1 MLEKIIKFSL
11 KNKLIIILFTLTVI
25 GFGLF
30 SISQI
35 PIGAVPDITN
45 NQVQVITT
53 SRDLATQDV
62 EQFITYP
69 IELELSNVPGVKE
82 IRSVSKF
89 GLSVVTVVFDDAMG
103 TYLPRLLIS
112 EKLKNAEEKIPKKF
126 GTPQLGPITTGLGE
140 IYQYI
145 LDTKPGYDTL
155 YSVQELRTIQDW
167 IVKRQLSGIP
177 GVVEINTWGGYLK
190 QYEVAVDPQKLRAMN
205 TTIVE
210 VFDALESN
218 NAIAGGSYIEK
229 GAQSYFIRAD
239 GLAKSLKDIGNIVVK
254 TANGVPVLIKDV
266 AQVKLGHANRFGAIT
281 GNGQG
286 EKVMGQIMMLK
297 GANSKKVIAAVKKR
311 IAKVQKHLPEGVYI
325 NPFLE
330 RSELVNKTTFTVA
343 ENLILGFI
351 IVLGVVILLL
361 GNLRSGLL
369 IASVIPLALLFTLSL
384 MYIFGVDANL
394 MSLGAIDFGIIIDG
408 SVIIVEFISL
418 QILRKWDKLKT
429 LPKEERQK
437 EMDHITFKSTNKMMH
452 SAVFGQMIILIVFIP
467 VLTLT
472 GVEGKM
478 FRPMA
483 LTFSFALLGAMLFGF
498 TYVPV
503 AASLFLR
510 PAKNA
515 RNFSFRLIEWLKGL
529 YIPSIRFALRNKA
542 LVLTASAVLL
552 IISIVTFSRMGGEF
566 VPTLDEGDFVIQPI
580 MKTGT
585 SLSKTIETT
594 TRIEKILL
602 KQFPSEVDQVVS
614 RIGAAE
620 VPTDPMSMEDAD
632 IIIKLKDK
640 KQWKNARTKDELANK
655 FKKALEVIPGV
666 GYEFTQPIEMRFN
679 ELITGVRADIAVKI
693 YGENLAILNQ
703 KAKEARNLIEGIPG
717 AADIS
722 VEKVEGLP
730 QISINYNRQKLAKF
744 GMNVDKLNKI
754 VSLAFAGVKAG
765 VIFTGEKNF
774 DLVVRYQNNF
784 KKNIENVK
792 NLRVKL
798 PSGNSIPF
806 TELADISYNEG
817 PAKISRDNTK
827 RRIVVGINVR
837 DRDLESVVKDIRQK
851 LETNLH
857 LPAGYYIEYGGQF
870 ENLRTAKKR
879 LTIAIPVALLLIFI
893 LLHFAFQSIKEAI
906 MVYTAIPL
914 SAVGGVFLLWLRD
927 MPFSISAGVGFI
939 ALFGIAVLNGIV
951 LIEHYKSLKAQG
963 MTDLNERIIKGS
975 SERLRPVLLTAAAA
989 ALGFFPMAF
998 SHNVGAEVQR
1008 PLATVVIG
1016 GLFTATL
1023 LTMIVLPV
1031 LYSIFDK
1038 PLKIKK
1044 KMKKA
1049 KNPFT
1054 VLFLLMGMALI
1065 LPASGFSQT
1074 EGLKLSAA
1082 IDSALIH
1089 NQDFQSKITMTKESK
1104 TMVSTAVDF
1113 GKTEIYYS
1121 VDENNQAEQG
1131 LPLHV
1136 MGIQQSFAYPG
1147 VYSVRKK
1154 ALEKTYEAQKA
1165 LLNISKNKLIKNV
1178 SETYYRII
1186 YYQNKLAAYK
1196 YLDSLY
1202 TRFSDAAGKKLKAGE
1217 GTYLEKLTAQS
1228 KKQEIHTKR
1237 LQMEKELE
1245 MAYQQLWKLMGTT
1258 RAGHISATTLEP
1270 LPYKEPVLTNNPYLV
1285 KAQKEKEASMYFHKT
1300 EKRKLVPDLK
1310 LEYFTGKTTV
1320 ANAQWYSGFTVGL
1333 ALPLWFGPQKSRAK
1347 ASGLMYKAAQQK
1359 EKYRYHELETRKNQ
1373 LKQKLEKYLQAIR
1386 YYQNQ
1391 GKTLSATLFR
1401 TADKSFMAGEIN
1413 YFQFIQSMK
1422 AATDIRLNYLDNLLQ
1437 YNQTVLELQYI
1448 EL

>member
-1 MLEKIIKFSL
+1 MLEKIIQFSL
-11 KNKLIIILFTLTVI
+11 RNKLIIILFTLSVV

-69 IELELSNVPGVKE
+69 IELELSNLPGVKE

-89 GLSVVTVVFDDAMG
+89 GLSVVTVVFDDDMG
-103 TYLPRLLIS
+103 TYLPRQLIS

-167 IVKRQLSGIP
+167 IVKRQLAGIP
-177 GVVEINTWGGYLK
+177 GIVEINTWGGYLK

-210 VFDALESN
+210 VFDALEAN

-229 GAQSYFIRAD
+229 GSQSYFIRAD
-239 GLAKSLKDIGNIVVK
+239 GLAKSLKDIGQIVVK
-254 TANGVPVLIKDV
+254 TVNGVPVLIKDV

-297 GANSKKVIAAVKKR
+297 GANSKKVIEAVKKR
-311 IAKVQKHLPEGVYI
+311 IAEVQKHLPEGVYI

-330 RSELVNKTTFTVA
+330 RSELVNKTTATVA
-343 ENLILGFI
+343 ENLILGFL

-418 QILRKWDKLKT
+418 QILQKWDSLKT
-429 LPKEERQK
+429 LPKNERQLQI
-437 EMDHITFKSTNKMMH
+437 DTITYKSTNKMMH
-452 SAVFGQMIILIVFIP
+452 SAVFGQLIILIVFIP

-503 AASLFLR
+503 AASLFLK
-510 PAKNA
+510 PAKNQN
-515 RNFSFRLIEWLKGL
+515 NFSFRLIEWLKGL
-529 YIPSIRFALRNKA
+529 YRPSIRFALKHKA
-542 LVLTASAVLL
+542 LVLSVSFVLL
-552 IISIVTFSRMGGEF
+552 VISIITFSRMGGEF
-566 VPTLDEGDFVIQPI
+566 VPTLDEGDFVIQPVL
-580 MKTGT
+580 KTGT

-602 KQFPSEVDQVVS
+602 KQFPDEVDQVVS

-640 KQWKNARTKDELANK
+640 KYWKKAHTKDGLANR

-679 ELITGVRADIAVKI
+679 ELITGVRADVAVKI
-693 YGENLAILNQ
+693 YGEDLSILNR
-703 KAKEARNLIEGIPG
+703 KAKQARDLITGIPG

-730 QISINYNRQKLAKF
+730 QISIKYNRQKLAKYD
-744 GMNVDKLNKI
+744 MNVDQLNKA
-754 VSLAFAGVKAG
+754 VSMAFAGVKAG
-765 VIFTGEKNF
+765 NIFVGEKNF

-784 KKNIENVK
+784 KKNIDNVK
-792 NLRVKL
+792 NLMVRL
-798 PSGNSIPF
+798 PSGEIVPI
-806 TELADISYNEG
+806 TQLADITYTEG

-851 LETNLH
+851 LETGLH
-857 LPAGYYIEYGGQF
+857 LPPGYYIEYGGQF

-879 LTIAIPVALLLIFI
+879 LMIAIPVALLLIFI

-951 LIEHYKSLKAQG
+951 LIEHYKTLKQQG
-963 MTDLNERIIKGS
+963 ITDVNERIIRGS
-975 SERLRPVLLTAAAA
+975 SERLRPVMLTAAAA

-998 SHNVGAEVQR
+998 STSVGSEVQR

-1044 KMKKA
+1044 VKMKKTTGTA
-1049 KNPFT
+1049 IILLGLGLFFPFT
-1054 VLFLLMGMALI
+1054 GK
-1065 LPASGFSQT
+1065 SQSQKLT
-1074 EGLKLSAA
+1074 LSAA
-1082 IDSALIH
+1082 LDSALIH
-1089 NQDFQSKITMTKESK
+1089 NQNFQSKVSRTKERK
-1104 TMVSTAVDF
+1104 ALVSSAVDL
-1113 GKTEIYYS
+1113 GKTEVYYS
-1121 VDENNQAEQG
+1121 VDENNSAEQG

-1136 MGIQQSFAYPG
+1136 FGIKQNIAYPG
-1147 VYSVRKK
+1147 VYSARKK
-1154 ALEKTYEAQKA
+1154 ALQKNYEAGEAA
-1165 LLNISKNKLIKNV
+1165 LAISKNKLMKTV
-1178 SETYYRII
+1178 SMAYYQIV
-1186 YYQNKLAAYK
+1186 YDQNKLAAYRF
-1196 YLDSLY
+1196 LDSLY
-1202 TRFSDAAGKKLKAGE
+1202 ARFSYAAAKKLKLGE
-1217 GTYLEKLTAQS
+1217 GTYLEKLTADS
-1228 KKQEIHTKR
+1228 KKMEIHTAR
-1237 LQMEKELE
+1237 LQIEKDLNIAYREL
-1245 MAYQQLWKLMGTT
+1245 YKLMGVDS
-1258 RAGHISATTLEP
+1258 AGSIGDIPLEP
-1270 LPYKEPVLTNNPYLV
+1270 LPLPEQNNRSNPYLLL
-1285 KAQKEKEASMYFHKT
+1285 AQKQKEASLYLYKQ
-1300 EKRKLVPDLK
+1300 ENRKLFPDLQ
-1310 LEYFTGKTTV
+1310 LEYFQGKTTV
-1320 ANAQWYSGFTVGL
+1320 AGAKHYNGFTVGL
-1333 ALPLWFGPQKSRAK
+1333 ALPLWFGPQKARAK
-1347 ASGLMYKAAQQK
+1347 ASKLMFQSAQQFESFQQK
-1359 EKYRYHELETRKNQ
+1359 ALETKKKQ
-1373 LKQKLEKYLQAIR
+1373 LKEQLAKHLEAIR
-1386 YYQNQ
+1386 YYENSGRQ
-1391 GKTLSATLFR
+1391 LSKALFQM
-1401 TADKSFMAGEIN
+1401 ANKSFAEGEIN
-1413 YFQFIQSMK
+1413 YFQYIQSVK
-1422 AATDIRLNYLDNLLQ
+1422 AATDIRLNYLDHLWQ
-1437 YNQTVLELQYI
+1437 YNQTVLSLQYI

>member
-1 MLEKIIKFSL
+1 MLEKIIQFSL
-11 KNKLIIILFTLTVI
+11 KNKLIVILFTLTVV

-30 SISQI
+30 AISQI

-167 IVKRQLSGIP
+167 IVKRQLAGIP

-210 VFDALESN
+210 VFDALEKN

-254 TANGVPVLIKDV
+254 NVNGVPVLIKDV

-297 GANSKKVIAAVKKR
+297 GANSKKVIEAVKKR
-311 IAKVQKHLPEGVYI
+311 IAKVQKNLPEGVYI

-418 QILRKWDKLKT
+418 QILRKWDTLKMM
-429 LPKEERQK
+429 PKENRQK
-437 EMDHITFKSTNKMMH
+437 EIDEITFKSTNKMMH
-452 SAVFGQMIILIVFIP
+452 SAVFGQLIILIVFIP

-503 AASLFLR
+503 AASLFLK
-510 PAKNA
+510 PAKNPK
-515 RNFSFRLIEWLKGL
+515 NFSFRMIEWLKGL
-529 YIPSIRFALRNKA
+529 YIPSIKFALKHKA
-542 LVLTASAVLL
+542 LVLSVSAVLL
-552 IISIVTFSRMGGEF
+552 IISVITFGRMGGEF

-580 MKTGT
+580 LKTGT

-594 TRIEKILL
+594 TRIERILL
-602 KQFPSEVDQVVS
+602 KQFPNEVDQVVS

-640 KQWKNARTKDELANK
+640 KNWTKAHTKDELANE

-693 YGENLAILNQ
+693 YGEDLAILNQ

-730 QISINYNRQKLAKF
+730 QISIKYDRQKLAKF
-744 GMNVDKLNKI
+744 GMNVDELDKI

-774 DLVVRYQNNF
+774 DLVVRYQNDF

-792 NLRVKL
+792 DLRVKL

-806 TELADISYNEG
+806 TELADITYTEG

-837 DRDLESVVKDIRQK
+837 DRDLESVVKDIQK
-851 LETNLH
+851 KLGANLH
-857 LPAGYYIEYGGQF
+857 LPSGYYIEYGGQF

-963 MTDLNERIIKGS
+963 MTNVDERIIKGS

-1044 KMKKA
+1044 MKKPA
-1049 KNPFT
+1049 GT
-1054 VLFLLMGMALI
+1054 VMLIILMLGI
-1065 LPASGFSQT
+1065 FYPSSGYSQSQP

-1089 NQDFQSKITMTKESK
+1089 NQNFQSAVSMTKERK
-1104 TMVSTAVDF
+1104 AMIGTAVDF
-1113 GKTEIYYS
+1113 GKTDIYYS

-1136 MGIQQSFAYPG
+1136 MGVQQTFAYPG
-1147 VYSVRKK
+1147 VYSARKK
-1154 ALEKTYEAQKA
+1154 ALKKSYEAGQA
-1165 LLNISKNKLIKNV
+1165 ALNISKNRLKKEVSSVYYLIV
-1178 SETYYRII
+1178 
-1186 YYQNKLAAYK
+1186 YYQNKLEAYRF
-1196 YLDSLY
+1196 LDSLY
-1202 TRFSDAAGKKLKAGE
+1202 TRFSTAAGKKLKAGE
-1217 GTYLEKLTAQS
+1217 GNYLEKLTAMS
-1228 KKQEIHTKR
+1228 KKQEIHTRR
-1237 LQMEKELE
+1237 LQIEKELE
-1245 MAYQQLWKLMGTT
+1245 IAYQELYKLMGVQP
-1258 RAGHISATTLEP
+1258 SARITITKMEP
-1270 LPYKEPVLTNNPYLV
+1270 LPYRDQSLSTNPFLL
-1285 KAQKEKEASMYFHKT
+1285 KLQKEREATLYLHKT
-1300 EKRKLVPDLK
+1300 ENRKLVPDLK

-1320 ANAQWYSGFTVGL
+1320 ADAKWYQGFTVGL
-1333 ALPLWFGPQKSRAK
+1333 AIPLWFGPQKSRAK
-1347 ASGLMYKAAQQK
+1347 ATGLMYQAVQQK
-1359 EKYRYHELETRKNQ
+1359 EVYQQKALETKKKQ
-1373 LKQKLEKYLQAIR
+1373 LKQKLEKYLEAIR
-1386 YYQNQ
+1386 YYQEN
-1391 GKTLSATLFR
+1391 GKKLSRTLLR

-1422 AATDIRLNYLDNLLQ
+1422 AATDIRLNYLDNLQQ